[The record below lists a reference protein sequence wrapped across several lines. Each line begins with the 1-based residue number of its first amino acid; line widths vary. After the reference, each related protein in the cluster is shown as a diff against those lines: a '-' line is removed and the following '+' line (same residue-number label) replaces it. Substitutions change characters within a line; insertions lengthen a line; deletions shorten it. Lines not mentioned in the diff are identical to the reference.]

1 MSSQIKYIYSFG
13 IWFAAIQ
20 MAGNVADGEQWG
32 TTCAGPG
39 DYVVQGNWIFIIR
52 QPSSAGIFIT
62 PGALG
67 TLHHHVNIYQLFFL
81 HRQFDQNRLS
91 GFISFLHARW
101 FQDMLIIQILSFF
114 FKINYLII
122 ITEFWIP
129 SIFMLLFLFFV
140 QHVMLDGFQI

>member
-1 MSSQIKYIYSFG
+1 MSSQIKYICSFG

-20 MAGNVADGEQWG
+20 MAGNVADGEQCG
-32 TTCAGPG
+32 STCAGPG
-39 DYVVQGNWIFIIR
+39 DYVVQGNWIFIR

-114 FKINYLII
+114 LNKLFDYY

>member
-1 MSSQIKYIYSFG
+1 MSSQIKYICSFG

-20 MAGNVADGEQWG
+20 MAGNVADGEQCG

-39 DYVVQGNWIFIIR
+39 NYVVQGNWIFIIR

-114 FKINYLII
+114 KISYLII

>member
-1 MSSQIKYIYSFG
+1 MSSQIKYICSFG

-20 MAGNVADGEQWG
+20 MAGNVADGEQCG

-81 HRQFDQNRLS
+81 HGQFDQNRLS

-114 FKINYLII
+114 KISYLII

>member
-20 MAGNVADGEQWG
+20 MAGNVADGEQCG

-114 FKINYLII
+114 KISYLII